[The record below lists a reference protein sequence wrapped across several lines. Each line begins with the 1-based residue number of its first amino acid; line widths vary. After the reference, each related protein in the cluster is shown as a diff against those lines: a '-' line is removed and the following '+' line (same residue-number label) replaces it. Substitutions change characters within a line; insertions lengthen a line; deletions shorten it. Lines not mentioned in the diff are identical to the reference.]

1 MGGESR
7 CFWGGFWA
15 FWGVFLGPLFPIS
28 PPPPPGPEEA
38 GLLSLKHL
46 YEVAAARW
54 EADEEL
60 RRGGG
65 SLRHLVAA
73 VLGSARSLGIRVE
86 PR

>member
-1 MGGESR
+1 MG
-7 CFWGGFWA
+7 A
-15 FWGVFLGPLFPIS
+15 LFPIS
-28 PPPPPGPEEA
+28 PPPPGHEEG

>member
-1 MGGESR
+1 MGGVWGR
-7 CFWGGFWA
+7 CF
-15 FWGVFLGPLFPIS
+15 PS
-28 PPPPPGPEEA
+28 PPPPPGHEEA